1 MKKVT
6 NLTLHKNTLEKHKL
20 RELKKEL
27 CDSAKWLS
35 RDFDLKGFALVI
47 WDDKFNYRTDW
58 STGWVLPS
66 HVMPEYVKGAL
77 LRDIGIKDSE
87 TATKLLLGE
96 EPT

>member
-1 MKKVT
+1 MRKAA

-27 CDSAKWLS
+27 CNSAKLLS
-35 RDFDLKGFALVI
+35 NDFNLKGFALVI

-58 STGWVLPS
+58 DTGKVIPS

-77 LRDIGIKDSE
+77 LRDIGINDSE
-87 TATKLLLGE
+87 NAIKRLLSE
-96 EPT
+96 DPA